1 MNILI
6 TGGAG
11 MLGHLLVN
19 RFKTRHRVIYTTH
32 RDAIN
37 IDGAEQMSWD
47 LTQGRKALSGIDAVI
62 HTAAM
67 TNVDGCEKD
76 PGQAHQSNVAATRN
90 VVNSVPG
97 AQVIYISTDFVFDG
111 TRGNYSESDVP
122 SPLSV
127 YGRTKLEGE
136 GEIPQGGCIIRT
148 SIYGLGSG
156 PQRPGMVEKMIARLR
171 NGETVNGFT
180 DQIFTPV
187 STGNLAL
194 FLEEIMERR
203 LAGIYNI
210 GSSQP
215 CTKYEFI
222 RAAARTFGFDPEAV
236 KPGLSSAVN
245 YLAPRPRDVSLD
257 TTKARNTFKTE
268 AWDLEKS
275 FGFIKT
281 QYLCHQDTKTQ
292 KL

>member
-1 MNILI
+1 MRVLV

-19 RFKTRHRVIYTTH
+19 RFKPRHRVIYTTH
-32 RDAIN
+32 RDAID

-47 LTQGRKALSGIDAVI
+47 LTQGRKALTGIDAVI

-76 PGQAHQSNVAATRN
+76 PEQARLANVAATRN
-90 VVNSVPG
+90 VVLSAPG
-97 AQVIYISTDFVFDG
+97 AHIIYISTDFVFDG

-136 GEIPQGGCIIRT
+136 KEIPKDGCIIRT

-156 PQRPGMVEKMIARLR
+156 PQRPGMVEKLVVRLR

-222 RAAARTFGFDPEAV
+222 RAAARAFWIRSGGGQTWPVLFGQLSGAPA
-236 KPGLSSAVN
+236 PGRIAGYRKVPS
-245 YLAPRPRDVSLD
+245 D
-257 TTKARNTFKTE
+257 
-268 AWDLEKS
+268 
-275 FGFIKT
+275 I
-281 QYLCHQDTKTQ
+281 
-292 KL
+292 

>member
-11 MLGHLLVN
+11 MLGHLLVSH
-19 RFKTRHRVIYTTH
+19 FKSRHKVSYTTH
-32 RDAIN
+32 RYAID
-37 IDGAEQMSWD
+37 IDGAEQISWD
-47 LTQGRKALSGIDAVI
+47 LAQGPKALKGMDAVI

-67 TNVDGCEKD
+67 TNVDLCQQHPD
-76 PGQAHQSNVAATRN
+76 QAYQSNVTATRN
-90 VVNSVPG
+90 VAVSAPG
-97 AQVIYISTDFVFDG
+97 TQVIYISTDFVFNGVKGD
-111 TRGNYSESDVP
+111 YSENDIP

-136 GEIPQGGCIIRT
+136 GQIPNDGCIIRT

-156 PQRPGMVEKMIARLR
+156 PQRPGMVEKVIARLR

-180 DQIFTPV
+180 DQIFTPI

-194 FLEEIMERR
+194 FIEEIMERR
-203 LAGIYNI
+203 MTGIYNI

-215 CTKYEFI
+215 CTKFEFI
-222 RAAARTFGFDPEAV
+222 RSIARAFGFDPEQV
-236 KPGLSSAVN
+236 LPGLSSSVK

-257 TTKARNTFKTE
+257 TAKAQNTFKTKS
-268 AWDLEKS
+268 WDLETSFKS
-275 FGFIKT
+275 IKREMEIREIW
-281 QYLCHQDTKTQ
+281 K
-292 KL
+292 

>member
-1 MNILI
+1 VNILI

-19 RFKTRHRVIYTTH
+19 HLKSRHRVLYTNH
-32 RDAIN
+32 RDAIS
-37 IDGAEQMSWD
+37 IAGAEQMSWD
-47 LTQGRKALSGIDAVI
+47 LTQGRKILSGMDAVI

-67 TNVDGCEKD
+67 TNVDQCQQYPE
-76 PGQAHQSNVAATRN
+76 QAYQSNVLATRN
-90 VVNSVPG
+90 VVNAVSG
-97 AQVIYISTDFVFDG
+97 AHIIYISTDFVFDG
-111 TRGNYSESDVP
+111 TKGNYSEDDPP
-122 SPLSV
+122 SPISV

-136 GEIPQGGCIIRT
+136 GEIPKDGCIIRT

-156 PQRPGMVEKMIARLR
+156 PQRPGMVEKVIFRLR

-180 DQIFTPV
+180 DQTFTPI

-194 FLEEIMERR
+194 FLEEIMEQR
-203 LAGIYNI
+203 LAGIFNI
-210 GSSQP
+210 GSLKS

-222 RAAARTFGFDPEAV
+222 RAAALAFGFDPEAV
-236 KPGLSSAVN
+236 KPGLSSAVS

-257 TTKARNTFKTE
+257 TGKSRRTFKAE
-268 AWDLEKS
+268 AWNLGKS
-275 FGFIKT
+275 FEFLKT